1 MADNYLE
8 RKMEDL
14 RSGKTQKPGSRRT
27 SAAVSAASRHPGDYT
42 LSYPELRVF
51 VCGDATSPLGRAI
64 VAALR
69 EVGLKVAFSGTD
81 KQAGEEMAR
90 SLGAQFHPLA
100 DPTDNDRL
108 ALTAAYTLRHWRSID
123 AVVAIGFRPA
133 FHTPSLRT
141 ITLLHPFAGRYS
153 PSGRFCRPNCL
164 PRPSPPLARCLPAPF
179 HPRNL
184 CRFCP
189 LTYDFCRMT

>member
-69 EVGLKVAFSGTD
+69 EVGVKVAFSGTD

-108 ALTAAYTLRHWRSID
+108 AITAAYTLRHWRGID

-141 ITLLHPFAGRYS
+141 ITLLP
-153 PSGRFCRPNCL
+153 PSST
-164 PRPSPPLARCLPAPF
+164 PSPAAIPLQDASAAQIACLVRLLLSPDAS
-179 HPRNL
+179 
-184 CRFCP
+184 P
-189 LTYDFCRMT
+189 LPSILEICADFAL

>member
-100 DPTDNDRL
+100 DPT
-108 ALTAAYTLRHWRSID
+108 AYTLRHWRGID

-141 ITLLHPFAGRYS
+141 ITLLP
-153 PSGRFCRPNCL
+153 PSST
-164 PRPSPPLARCLPAPF
+164 PSPAAIPLQDASAAQIACLVRLLLSPDAS
-179 HPRNL
+179 
-184 CRFCP
+184 P
-189 LTYDFCRMT
+189 LPSILEICADFAL